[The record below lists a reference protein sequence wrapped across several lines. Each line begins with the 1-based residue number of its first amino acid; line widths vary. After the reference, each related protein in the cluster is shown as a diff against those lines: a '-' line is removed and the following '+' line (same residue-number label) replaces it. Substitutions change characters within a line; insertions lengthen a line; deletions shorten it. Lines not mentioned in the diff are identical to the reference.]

1 MRRGSAGNDD
11 TDDFFRRLVVRPGR
25 KRDDQKYIV
34 ILKWIVDHTAE
45 KYDPPDGEWATI
57 DDLACAYVKDAYVKD
72 AEVRTDPDD
81 DKLDK
86 FSKALLRL
94 PPVLGDI
101 SGEHV
106 RLTSLGLLL
115 AAPELAKEKC
125 RRLTEVAVL
134 CHDLFQPPAT
144 RVLSEASFVSEYQK
158 FYRQPAAA
166 DKAADKA
173 ADRAGETEAGVKR
186 ITAAADLVSKLPFVS
201 TARGPDGSWQLT
213 ILRSVLEYDVFPGQ
227 SGKGAD
233 IQDKHVEDL
242 RRQLIKQVDRQLG
255 LRDKGLKK
263 SLERLNR
270 WGRLLQAIILQRHW
284 QNEVAIDSGPP
295 WLLGNDRPEIVP
307 ETPEPDIDADASA
320 LTELLGVYATQFGSY
335 TTLLW
340 QVPAL
345 SLTAQSFLMTIALGD
360 NSNVARLIASV
371 LSIMIAG
378 TSISLMHNQRG
389 HAINHGELAL
399 RVSRRLGLA
408 RRLGRLA
415 IDDAKPEF
423 ADAETVWVGWD
434 RHIYHVW
441 KVCLGLFIAADV
453 GVIIMTIVI
462 AVLGKNTWWSQG
474 T

>member
-11 TDDFFRRLVVRPGR
+11 PDDFFRRLVVRPGR

-34 ILKWIVDHTAE
+34 ILKWIIDHTAE
-45 KYDPPDGEWATI
+45 KFDPPDGEWATI
-57 DDLACAYVKDAYVKD
+57 DDLACAYSKDT
-72 AEVRTDPDD
+72 EVLTDPDD

-101 SGEHV
+101 SGERV

-115 AAPELAKEKC
+115 AATDPAKEKC
-125 RRLTEVAVL
+125 RRLTAVAVL
-134 CHDLFQPPAT
+134 CHDLFQSSDK
-144 RVLSEASFVSEYQK
+144 RVLSRASFVSEYQK
-158 FYRQPAAA
+158 FYGQKSAEAW
-166 DKAADKA
+166 
-173 ADRAGETEAGVKR
+173 RARE
-186 ITAAADLVSKLPFVS
+186 AADLVCLLPFVS
-201 TARGPDGSWQLT
+201 AGRGADGSWQLT
-213 ILRSVLEYDVFPGQ
+213 VLRSVLEYDVFAGQ

-233 IQDKHVEDL
+233 IQDEHIYDL
-242 RRQLIKQVDRQLG
+242 RRRMIKQVDQRLG

-295 WLLGNDRPEIVP
+295 WLLGNDRSEIVP
-307 ETPEPDIDADASA
+307 ETTEPDVDADASA
-320 LTELLGVYATQFGSY
+320 LTELLGVYAAQFGSY

-399 RVSRRLGLA
+399 RVSRKLGLA
-408 RRLGRLA
+408 RKLGRLA

-474 T
+474 S